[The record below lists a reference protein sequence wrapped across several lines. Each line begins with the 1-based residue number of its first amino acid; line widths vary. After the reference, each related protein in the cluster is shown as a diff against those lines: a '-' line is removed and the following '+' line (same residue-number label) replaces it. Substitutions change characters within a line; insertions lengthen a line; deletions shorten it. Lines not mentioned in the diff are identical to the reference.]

1 MRDHNIRTET
11 QICIRHVTRLGGA
24 LEFVIFVEFKNQ
36 AFRCGQNI
44 DRSIDHWNNSENKSM
59 KSKFIARDHYPELP
73 KERMRTAT
81 HKRGEVD
88 LSLPS
93 RKTDTTNSANS
104 PSCSTSPVAQY
115 RSWKGFTTWKEH
127 TC

>member
-44 DRSIDHWNNSENKSM
+44 DRSIDH
-59 KSKFIARDHYPELP
+59 
-73 KERMRTAT
+73 
-81 HKRGEVD
+81 
-88 LSLPS
+88 
-93 RKTDTTNSANS
+93 
-104 PSCSTSPVAQY
+104 
-115 RSWKGFTTWKEH
+115 
-127 TC
+127 